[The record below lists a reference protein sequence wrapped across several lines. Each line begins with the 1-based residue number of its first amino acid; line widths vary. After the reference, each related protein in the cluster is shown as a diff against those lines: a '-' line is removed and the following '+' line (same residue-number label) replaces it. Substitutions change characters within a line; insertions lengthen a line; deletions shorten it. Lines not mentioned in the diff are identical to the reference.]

1 MRERRSTFTKYMRA
15 FNEHRSF
22 SALMHPTGWQHKVSG
37 SGGAVG
43 LKDRL
48 DQVLFVM

>member
-22 SALMHPTGWQHKVSG
+22 SALMHPTGWQHEGSG
-37 SGGAVG
+37 SGGGVG
-43 LKDRL
+43 LEDRL